1 MSLHN
6 YAALSSWMG
15 RYSSEQPCVSPDVA
29 STPEGRSALSA
40 LNELA
45 DLLKRGDRKAM
56 EELFKLRQRDEWLR
70 SHHCADEETDAFYDI
85 PQTD

>member
-1 MSLHN
+1 MSLEN
-6 YAALSSWMG
+6 YTALAAWMG
-15 RYSSEQPCVSPDVA
+15 RYSSERTCVSPDVA
-29 STPEGRSALSA
+29 STPEGRAALAA

-45 DLLKRGDRKAM
+45 ELLKRGDVKAM

-70 SHHCADEETDAFYDI
+70 KNHCADDDTEEFYDI

>member
-1 MSLHN
+1 MSLQN
-6 YAALSSWMG
+6 YVALSSWMG
-15 RYSSEQPCVSPDVA
+15 RYSSARDCVSPDVA
-29 STPEGRSALSA
+29 TTPEGRATLSA

-45 DLLKRGDRKAM
+45 DLLKRGDLKAM

-70 SHHCADEETDAFYDI
+70 SHHCADEDTEEFYDI

>member
-1 MSLHN
+1 MSLEN
-6 YAALSSWMG
+6 YAALSSWIG
-15 RYSSEQPCVSPDVA
+15 RYSQSRACVSPDVA
-29 STPEGRSALSA
+29 ATTEGRAALAA

-45 DLLKRGDRKAM
+45 ILLKRGDTKAM

-70 SHHCADEETDAFYDI
+70 KNHCADEDTEEFYDI